1 MRFLS
6 AAYSNSAF
14 SLLACRVALLLN
26 LICFQVEA
34 VKMRRKISF
43 TFSFS
48 AFFLIWI
55 LLFIFGQMAYYYTK
69 RLVFFSIR
77 FIFRVHCFV
86 FRLLFRYQAF
96 AFFQGDISINGV
108 GTHEQL
114 RNCHINPN
122 YFQWYYALLIE
133 FSIRLLEAVVFE
145 QRKRF
150 CADTDSLCEISARS
164 VNFHIRFAEVFK

>member
-1 MRFLS
+1 MSTNPEKNSNKIPKSQRQNITANEYHTYPIEKHSLIAMRFLS

-34 VKMRRKISF
+34 VKMRRKIIF

-77 FIFRVHCFV
+77 FVFRVHCFV
-86 FRLLFRYQAF
+86 FRLHFRYQAF
-96 AFFQGDISINGV
+96 AFF
-108 GTHEQL
+108 
-114 RNCHINPN
+114 
-122 YFQWYYALLIE
+122 
-133 FSIRLLEAVVFE
+133 
-145 QRKRF
+145 
-150 CADTDSLCEISARS
+150 
-164 VNFHIRFAEVFK
+164 